1 MPLRDHFR
9 SPVDEEYSWDG
20 VHGCWPAMITQML
33 NRKLPRRFRAA
44 PQVHLGRFAQIEVT
58 AFEKEDDEDGAFL
71 AANGDG
77 GVATAV
83 WAPAR
88 PTLAVATSL
97 PMQDEYEVR
106 VYDDKHGRRLVA
118 AIEIV
123 SPANK
128 DRPENRRAFAAKCAA
143 FLQHQVSIT
152 IVNLV
157 TVPTSNLYAEL
168 LDLIGEGDP
177 ALGAEPPPI
186 YAVACRAIKR
196 GTKPGDGWQLETWLQ
211 TLQVGQPL
219 PTLPL
224 WLTDNFSMPL
234 DLEASYEETCIALR
248 IP

>member
-9 SPVDEEYSWDG
+9 PPVDDKYSWDE

-44 PQVHLGRFAQIEVT
+44 PLMHLGAFAQIDVT
-58 AFEKEDDEDGAFL
+58 AFELDEDEEGAFL
-71 AANGDG
+71 AANGNG
-77 GVATAV
+77 GVATAI

-143 FLQHQVSIT
+143 FLQNQVSVT
-152 IVNLV
+152 IVDLV
-157 TVPTSNLYAEL
+157 TAREFNLYGEV
-168 LDLIGEGDP
+168 LDLIGQGDP
-177 ALGAEPPPI
+177 ALGAEPSPI

-196 GTKPGDGWQLETWLQ
+196 GTKPGEGWQLETWLQ

-219 PTLPL
+219 PTL
-224 WLTDNFSMPL
+224 
-234 DLEASYEETCIALR
+234 DLEASYEETCEALR